1 MGRTS
6 RRKPARL
13 GKKLFCIRQ
22 TLGLSQNQLIRHLGF
37 EELVQGTI
45 SAFES
50 GGREPSLL
58 VLLAYARAAGVSV
71 ETLID
76 DEIDLPSRLPAS
88 PKSEGIKRA
97 STTSRTPK
105 RGIKR
110 K

>member
-1 MGRTS
+1 MGRTG

-13 GKKLFCIRQ
+13 GEKLLHIRRA
-22 TLGLSQNQLIRHLGF
+22 LGLSQNQLIRQLGF

-71 ETLID
+71 EALID
-76 DEIDLPSRLPAS
+76 DNLEIPDKLPAAR
-88 PKSEGIKRA
+88 KRVK
-97 STTSRTPK
+97 T
-105 RGIKR
+105 
-110 K
+110 

>member
-13 GKKLFCIRQ
+13 GEKLSYIRQ
-22 TLGLSQNQLIRHLGF
+22 ALGLSQNQLIRRLGF

-50 GGREPSLL
+50 GRREPSLL
-58 VLLAYARAAGVSV
+58 VLLAYARTARVSV
-71 ETLID
+71 EALID
-76 DEIDLPSRLPAS
+76 DDLDLPDKLPANQ
-88 PKSEGIKRA
+88 IRA
-97 STTSRTPK
+97 RGTAEATLERTSK
-105 RGIKR
+105 NSLK